1 LGESPYNIGLGCA
14 PRSIRRSFV
23 LLIPVVLSG
32 GSGSRLWPVSREAS
46 PKPFMKVGAGESLL
60 RMTFDRAALLKG
72 AGEVVTVTNREH
84 LYKTSDEY
92 GRAKMKG
99 TIMLEPFGRNT
110 APALAMAALHAERAH
125 GPDAVLLMLAADH
138 LIQDQAAFAVDVAVA
153 EALARQGLLV
163 TFGIAPSRPETGFGY
178 IEMGEMIGAGPGMRV
193 RRFVEKPFLELAQK
207 YVASDNYLWN
217 SGMFCFSVRAILAAF
232 AEHQPALL
240 EAARATTEASVART
254 EHGSRVVDIDAA
266 TFERLPDISVDFAVM
281 EKAANVA
288 VVKASFDWS
297 DIGSWNAI
305 HDVLGS
311 DAEGNGI
318 VGEAILVDVK
328 NTYIQSEGRLV
339 AAIGVENLVIVDTP
353 DALLVADRRRSQDVK
368 RVVEQLRDRQ
378 HESVKVHRTAARPW
392 GTYTVL
398 EEGPGF
404 KIKRIVV
411 KPGQSLSLQMH
422 HHRSE
427 HWVVVAGAARVT
439 NGEEVF
445 LLNVNESTFIRAG
458 HKHRLENPG
467 LIDLAII
474 EVQSGS
480 YLGED
485 DIVRFSDTYG
495 RA

>member
-1 LGESPYNIGLGCA
+1 
-14 PRSIRRSFV
+14 
-23 LLIPVVLSG
+23 
-32 GSGSRLWPVSREAS
+32 
-46 PKPFMKVGAGESLL
+46 
-60 RMTFDRAALLKG
+60 
-72 AGEVVTVTNREH
+72 
-84 LYKTSDEY
+84 
-92 GRAKMKG
+92 
-99 TIMLEPFGRNT
+99 MLEPFGRNT
-110 APALAMAALHAERAH
+110 APALAMAALHIEAQH
-125 GPDAVLLMLAADH
+125 GADAILLMLAADH
-138 LIQDQAAFAVDVAVA
+138 LIQDQAAFAADVATA
-153 EALARQGLLV
+153 ESLAREGLLV
-163 TFGIAPSRPETGFGY
+163 TFGIPALRPETGFGY
-178 IEMGEMIGAGPGMRV
+178 IEMGERVGAGPGMRV
-193 RRFVEKPFLELAQK
+193 ARFVEKPFLEKAEE
-207 YVASDNYLWN
+207 YVASGNYLWN
-217 SGMFCFSVRAILAAF
+217 SGMFCFSAGAILAAF
-232 AEHQPALL
+232 EQHQPALL
-240 EAARATTEASVART
+240 AAARACLKASPTRQERDST
-254 EHGSRVVDIDAA
+254 VVDIDAG
-266 TFERLPDISVDFAVM
+266 TFEHLPDVSVDFAVM

-288 VVKASFDWS
+288 VVKATFDWS

-311 DAEGNGI
+311 DAQGNGV

-328 NTYIQSEGRLV
+328 DTYIQSEGRLV
-339 AAIGVENLVIVDTP
+339 AAVGVDNLIIVDTP

-368 RVVEQLRDRQ
+368 RVVEQLKARS
-378 HESVKVHRTAARPW
+378 HESVKVHRTASRPW

-398 EEGPGF
+398 EEGAGF

-411 KPGQSLSLQMH
+411 KPQQSLSLQMH

-427 HWVVVAGAARVT
+427 HWVVVAGTARVT
-439 NGEEVF
+439 NGEDVF